1 MHGPKMAHRKIIVSN
16 SLPLPPYIHTH
27 TRTPPFWADNR
38 YACIAH
44 DSVRAF
50 FFFLQILRVDYHWDF
65 KRFGFNL
72 LGFKVPSLQH
82 IYWKDP
88 KLGQGMTSPYSV
100 DTVYSFACSSG
111 ICGSPEFDALTQTG
125 SGYDFSL
132 FSRYSIFLCLLI
144 RNMWFSLVRC
154 IEPVSVVL
162 RYAYSVTL
170 PKQCYTKFQ
179 KESPW
184 QPNQWKNKVGFETKD
199 YKKTGLT

>member
-1 MHGPKMAHRKIIVSN
+1 
-16 SLPLPPYIHTH
+16 
-27 TRTPPFWADNR
+27 
-38 YACIAH
+38 
-44 DSVRAF
+44 
-50 FFFLQILRVDYHWDF
+50 
-65 KRFGFNL
+65 
-72 LGFKVPSLQH
+72 
-82 IYWKDP
+82 
-88 KLGQGMTSPYSV
+88 MTSPYSV

-199 YKKTGLT
+199 YKKKKD

>member
-1 MHGPKMAHRKIIVSN
+1 MRGPKMTHRKIIVSN
-16 SLPLPPYIHTH
+16 SLPPPTP

-44 DSVRAF
+44 DSVRA

-199 YKKTGLT
+199 YKKKGLT

>member
-1 MHGPKMAHRKIIVSN
+1 MRGPKMAHRKIIVSN
-16 SLPLPPYIHTH
+16 SLPPPPYIHTH
-27 TRTPPFWADNR
+27 THALRHFER
-38 YACIAH
+38 IIAMH
-44 DSVRAF
+44 ALHMIVWGR
-50 FFFLQILRVDYHWDF
+50 FFFLQILRVDYHWNF

-199 YKKTGLT
+199 YKKKD